1 MKAEFHGR
9 ALVMSACVL
18 VSTAPAAIAQTAGCE
33 KLADLKLPATTIA
46 TAQFVVA
53 GAFVQ
58 NSGPAAVFKALPAF
72 AGSPASSSRPAIQI
86 SGSRSGC
93 PLRTGT
99 ASSRGYP
106 TLALERW
113 AEQGVAPSQ
122 VIAAKRQDA
131 NAPPSRTRPLCAYP
145 QVARYNGS
153 GSVDEAAN
161 FSCVPPAAGSNT
173 TK

>member
-86 SGSRSGC
+86 SGSRSG
-93 PLRTGT
+93 
-99 ASSRGYP
+99 SR
-106 TLALERW
+106 
-113 AEQGVAPSQ
+113 S
-122 VIAAKRQDA
+122 
-131 NAPPSRTRPLCAYP
+131 TRED
-145 QVARYNGS
+145 G
-153 GSVDEAAN
+153 
-161 FSCVPPAAGSNT
+161 GSNPRIHSSC
-173 TK
+173 